1 MPLTGTIL
9 KGTVPTGLGM
19 QQYPG
24 ECLLCEIAGKPL
36 KLFKRVCAGWSVI
49 PIPSCLRRW
58 NLDFGDIRLGRELEK
73 INKLRN
79 RLAHH
84 EPVCFAIGHAVI
96 DTTYARQH
104 YVQIVN
110 LFNWMGIDE
119 GSLLYG
125 VNHLNNTLAAIDSL
139 QI

>member
-1 MPLTGTIL
+1 M
-9 KGTVPTGLGM
+9 
-19 QQYPG
+19 
-24 ECLLCEIAGKPL
+24 
-36 KLFKRVCAGWSVI
+36 
-49 PIPSCLRRW
+49 
-58 NLDFGDIRLGRELEK
+58 DFGDIRLGRELEK